1 MTEVERLGVITG
13 FIARADFVDQSHLGA
28 PYVSKFIDTHRNP
41 TSINRVSVLSPINN
55 GTSHRLRWSL
65 AGVGTSNPIEIRS

>member
-28 PYVSKFIDTHRNP
+28 PYVSKFIDTRRNP
-41 TSINRVSVLSPINN
+41 TSINRVSVLSRVLTAR
-55 GTSHRLRWSL
+55 GVALR
-65 AGVGTSNPIEIRS
+65 